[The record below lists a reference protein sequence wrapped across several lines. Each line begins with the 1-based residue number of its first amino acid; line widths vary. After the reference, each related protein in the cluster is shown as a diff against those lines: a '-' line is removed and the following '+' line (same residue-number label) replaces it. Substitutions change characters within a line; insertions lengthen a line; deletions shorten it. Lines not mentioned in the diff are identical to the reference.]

1 MTTKK
6 KTSKKKTQ
14 AIRMASVEEMMAQG
28 VPHEP
33 EQNEVVTIRA
43 TRTFDQMVRGET
55 AVVDPEE
62 TYWSDNIRGGNLEVI
77 E

>member
-6 KTSKKKTQ
+6 KTPKKKTQ
-14 AIRMASVEEMMAQG
+14 AIRMASVDEMLAQG
-28 VPHEP
+28 TPHEP
-33 EQNEVVTIRA
+33 EVHSVTIRA